1 MVEPGISVVWNGRP
15 AYWWV
20 ALCSDCGFE
29 EDRFRR
35 KPVPQ
40 MLPCTLCGGKHLE
53 YFGQTGTQC
62 GLFENIGAIGTQEL

>member
-1 MVEPGISVVWNGRP
+1 MVEPGIPVVWNGRP
-15 AYWWV
+15 AYQWV

-40 MLPCTLCGGKHLE
+40 MLPCMLCGSMRVE
-53 YFGQTGTQC
+53 YLGQLVRQS
-62 GLFENIGAIGTQEL
+62 GLFENIEGNPPQEY

>member
-1 MVEPGISVVWNGRP
+1 MVEPGIPVVWNGRP
-15 AYWWV
+15 AYQWV

-40 MLPCTLCGGKHLE
+40 MLPCMLCGSMRVE
-53 YFGQTGTQC
+53 YLGQPVRQS
-62 GLFENIGAIGTQEL
+62 GLFENIEENLPQEY

>member
-1 MVEPGISVVWNGRP
+1 MVEPGIPVVWDGRP
-15 AYWWV
+15 AYQWV

-40 MLPCTLCGGKHLE
+40 MLPCMLCGGMHVE
-53 YFGQTGTQC
+53 YFGQRVRQGE
-62 GLFENIGAIGTQEL
+62 LFANIEENLPREY